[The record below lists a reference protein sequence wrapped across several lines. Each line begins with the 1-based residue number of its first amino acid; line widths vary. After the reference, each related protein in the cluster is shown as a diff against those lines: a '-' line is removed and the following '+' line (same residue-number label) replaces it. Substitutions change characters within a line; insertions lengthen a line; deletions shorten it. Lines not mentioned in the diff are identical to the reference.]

1 MPVLRILNIWNT
13 PVPEGL
19 RNYGSG
25 LALHSSRLA
34 KRVAQGLHVLAI
46 HSLPE
51 CSTHRLRGD
60 ADRCLRGALRAPRHS
75 VPSGSRGRPP
85 RGYPNCSGKQSPPR
99 PRRRP
104 GGRTPGSWLWSST
117 RQHKPF
123 HTRRPTQPQRSC
135 RHIDRRQ
142 SGGGMSLRGTVNR
155 PQVHQVGFTGAARLR
170 PGGTEQW
177 SRMALWRGRTCR
189 CPAAP
194 ALSVAHRV
202 EEEHRHDLG
211 RAAPR
216 RGVALMVWMR
226 RRLAKS
232 CRTSTVVASS
242 GGEGRCLPRWRPPRF
257 LRSERGGATAVP
269 SRNSAPWPRLRG
281 KGAGQ
286 CRHVT
291 AAAASSGDVARRA
304 RLPEETARQAAL
316 GSRPATPSSSGEW
329 VFTTLSLPCS
339 TL

>member
-1 MPVLRILNIWNT
+1 
-13 PVPEGL
+13 
-19 RNYGSG
+19 
-25 LALHSSRLA
+25 
-34 KRVAQGLHVLAI
+34 
-46 HSLPE
+46 
-51 CSTHRLRGD
+51 
-60 ADRCLRGALRAPRHS
+60 
-75 VPSGSRGRPP
+75 
-85 RGYPNCSGKQSPPR
+85 
-99 PRRRP
+99 
-104 GGRTPGSWLWSST
+104 
-117 RQHKPF
+117 
-123 HTRRPTQPQRSC
+123 
-135 RHIDRRQ
+135 
-142 SGGGMSLRGTVNR
+142 
-155 PQVHQVGFTGAARLR
+155 
-170 PGGTEQW
+170 
-177 SRMALWRGRTCR
+177 MALWRGRTCR

-226 RRLAKS
+226 RQLAKS

-242 GGEGRCLPRWRPPRF
+242 GGGGRCLPRWRPPRF

>member
-170 PGGTEQW
+170 PGGTEQ
-177 SRMALWRGRTCR
+177 
-189 CPAAP
+189 
-194 ALSVAHRV
+194 
-202 EEEHRHDLG
+202 
-211 RAAPR
+211 
-216 RGVALMVWMR
+216 
-226 RRLAKS
+226 
-232 CRTSTVVASS
+232 
-242 GGEGRCLPRWRPPRF
+242 
-257 LRSERGGATAVP
+257 
-269 SRNSAPWPRLRG
+269 
-281 KGAGQ
+281 
-286 CRHVT
+286 
-291 AAAASSGDVARRA
+291 
-304 RLPEETARQAAL
+304 
-316 GSRPATPSSSGEW
+316 
-329 VFTTLSLPCS
+329 
-339 TL
+339 

>member
-1 MPVLRILNIWNT
+1 MPVLRILNVWNT
-13 PVPEGL
+13 PAPEGL

-25 LALHSSRLA
+25 LALHSRRSA

-51 CSTHRLRGD
+51 CSAHRLRGD
-60 ADRCLRGALRAPRHS
+60 ADRCLRGALGTPRHS
-75 VPSGSRGRPP
+75 VPSGSRGRLP

-123 HTRRPTQPQRSC
+123 HTRRPTQPSC

-142 SGGGMSLRGTVNR
+142 SGGGMSLRGTVNCL
-155 PQVHQVGFTGAARLR
+155 QVHQVRFTGAARLR
-170 PGGTEQW
+170 PVGTEQW

-216 RGVALMVWMR
+216 RGVALMEWMR
-226 RRLAKS
+226 RWLAKS

-242 GGEGRCLPRWRPPRF
+242 GG
-257 LRSERGGATAVP
+257 GGGGVCHVGVFPGFWGA
-269 SRNSAPWPRLRG
+269 
-281 KGAGQ
+281 KGAVLGRF
-286 CRHVT
+286 RHVT
-291 AAAASSGDVARRA
+291 ARPGPASGGNERGIAVTWPLPRLRQVTSLAGPASLRKLLAKPPWVLALLRLLPVSGFLLLCHCHVQHY
-304 RLPEETARQAAL
+304 EK
-316 GSRPATPSSSGEW
+316 
-329 VFTTLSLPCS
+329 
-339 TL
+339 